1 MDCFTDG
8 GPFTLLA
15 PPDDAFSKLPPG
27 TVDSILKNKT
37 AAESES
43 KLWYKPLNLTKSG
56 ACICTCITLHTP

>member
-43 KLWYKPLNLTKSG
+43 KLWYKPLEKL
-56 ACICTCITLHTP
+56 I

>member
-43 KLWYKPLNLTKSG
+43 KL
-56 ACICTCITLHTP
+56 